1 MIYVSVPYNRSP
13 GGIMIYLSVPYK
25 HQVSFLIFF
34 ICTIHTTG
42 LIYERFI
49 CTIQP
54 TGLIQIDLFVP

>member
-13 GGIMIYLSVPYK
+13 GRIMIYLSVPCK

-34 ICTIHTTG
+34 ICTIYTTG

-54 TGLIQIDLFVP
+54 TGLIQIHLFVP